1 MFVLQWSSERKWD
14 NRSNMGVKCNFSR
27 PSLDP
32 RTPLNVSQ
40 THKRSEL
47 WIVTSHTGRTA
58 QTVPSSS
65 MQLASRVPYVTSQI
79 LTLYKGP
86 LKAENLDLKTNIFES
101 WLLRAPNIFLREELL
116 YLIGKASP
124 SQWYE
129 FCINSKH
136 FLFLRVATLIKLKLV
151 IVFRA
156 TKLLML
162 PIINPQHH
170 HQFCLHPL

>member
-1 MFVLQWSSERKWD
+1 MDGKIFSWKTRTICWEIIYISWK
-14 NRSNMGVKCNFSR
+14 GVKCIFLR

-58 QTVPSSS
+58 QCRVA

-101 WLLRAPNIFLREELL
+101 WLLRATNIFLREELL

-136 FLFLRVATLIKLKLV
+136 FWFLRVATLRK
-151 IVFRA
+151 
-156 TKLLML
+156 
-162 PIINPQHH
+162 
-170 HQFCLHPL
+170 